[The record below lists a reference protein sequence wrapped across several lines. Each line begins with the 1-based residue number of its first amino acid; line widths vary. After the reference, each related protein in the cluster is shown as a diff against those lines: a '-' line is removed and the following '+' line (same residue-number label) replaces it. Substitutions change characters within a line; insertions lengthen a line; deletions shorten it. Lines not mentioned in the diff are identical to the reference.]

1 MSTTPIDRSRKHRFL
16 SVDFVTART
25 LEQCRAC
32 LLQGEHLPGQSL
44 ALQDDNSFSIRRI
57 VGGDEP
63 AEVRFWGTL
72 ETVPRGTW
80 VWGTVIQAAE
90 TGRRETM
97 FVVFAAAILFA
108 LLVDALLRGSPGM
121 ALLWGL
127 VLAALGV
134 GVFLAWRRR
143 YRYALQIITWMYDML
158 YVAPDRP

>member
-25 LEQCRAC
+25 LEQCRTC

-44 ALQDDNSFSIRRI
+44 ALQDDNSFAIRRL
-57 VGGDEP
+57 VSGDRP
-63 AEVRFWGTL
+63 AEVKFWGTL

-90 TGRRETM
+90 TPRRETM
-97 FVVFAAAILFA
+97 FVVFAAAILAA
-108 LLVDALLRGSPGM
+108 LLVDALLRGTPM
-121 ALLWGL
+121 KALLSGL
-127 VLAALGV
+127 VLAALGIA
-134 GVFLAWRRR
+134 VFLAWRRR
-143 YRYALQIITWMYDML
+143 YQHALQIINWMYDLL